1 MEELFGILFVLV
13 PFVVFGFMFAK
24 HRNETPS
31 FLISIERMSEL
42 KNAWTLLLVFTAPLI
57 LLYNTLVWAGYSV
70 LIAATFLAWLL
81 KTIFDFIVKWI
92 ILPVFRA
99 IKWVWINVFWVPIK
113 IIAKAIFHYLV
124 IWAWDLYKTSFL
136 ALNNTYN
143 SNKLRIGF
151 IGSFYSLIILGFSIY
166 LSILFDFEL
175 LAMIGLSISVLPILK
190 AAGTIT
196 SIIHFDDERNH
207 SEHGARVMKAALNYV
222 LAALV
227 SVVVIQILLSL
238 SLLPDFGLFILGIA
252 INTNVILSFVL
263 ITSLFIAF
271 SN

>member
-1 MEELFGILFVLV
+1 
-13 PFVVFGFMFAK
+13 
-24 HRNETPS
+24 
-31 FLISIERMSEL
+31 MSEL

-99 IKWVWINVFWVPIK
+99 IKWVWLNVFWVPIK
-113 IIAKAIFHYLV
+113 IIAKAIFHYLIV
-124 IWAWDLYKTSFL
+124 WAWDLYKTSFL

-166 LSILFDFEL
+166 LSILFGFEL
-175 LAMIGLSISVLPILK
+175 
-190 AAGTIT
+190 
-196 SIIHFDDERNH
+196 
-207 SEHGARVMKAALNYV
+207 
-222 LAALV
+222 
-227 SVVVIQILLSL
+227 
-238 SLLPDFGLFILGIA
+238 
-252 INTNVILSFVL
+252 
-263 ITSLFIAF
+263 
-271 SN
+271 